1 MTTVGFLLT
10 VVLSYLSGSIPF
22 GFIFSNLKGVDITK
36 LGSGNIGA
44 TNISRVFGLKWALLV
59 GFLDVLKGAVPVYLA
74 RQYGYEGWYLSI
86 ICLSPI
92 IGNAFSLWL
101 NFKGGKAVS
110 TTFGVILVLMGWQLS
125 LVVLLVW
132 FSLLY
137 LINLMSLTNLLLIL
151 FSPYLLYSLYGPKL
165 AIVGF
170 SMIVMIWYTHRKNI
184 ARLISGQE
192 PFLFNRQ

>member
-1 MTTVGFLLT
+1 MTTGFLLI

-22 GFIFSNLKGVDITK
+22 GFIFSKFKGVDITK

-44 TNISRVFGLKWALLV
+44 TNISRVFGVKWALLI
-59 GFLDVLKGAVPVYLA
+59 GILDVLKGAIPVYLA
-74 RQYGYEGWYLSI
+74 KQSGYDGWNLAT

-92 IGNAFSLWL
+92 VGNIFSLWL

-110 TTFGVILVLMGWQLS
+110 TTFGVLLVLLGWQLS

-151 FSPYLLYSLYGPKL
+151 FSPYLLYSLYGYKL

-170 SMIVMIWYTHRKNI
+170 LMVIMIWYTHRKNI

-192 PFLFNRQ
+192 PFLFDRQ